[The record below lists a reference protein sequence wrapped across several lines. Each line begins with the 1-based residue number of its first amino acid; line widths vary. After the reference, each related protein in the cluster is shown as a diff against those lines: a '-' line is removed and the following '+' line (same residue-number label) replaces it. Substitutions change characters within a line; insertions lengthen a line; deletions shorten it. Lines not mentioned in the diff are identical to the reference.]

1 MVEFIQQAAGP
12 WGQMPGFKGMIE
24 GAMAA
29 NMKMMESMNLDLHE
43 FTGQGYPIAPG
54 TLPSVP
60 AGTGPAAGAGSSAEP
75 PQDTAERLRRLDK
88 LREQGLVTAEEH
100 RELRQKIIDSI

>member
-1 MVEFIQQAAGP
+1 
-12 WGQMPGFKGMIE
+12 MIE

-29 NMKMMESMNLDLHE
+29 NMKMMESIDLTE
-43 FTGQGYPIAPG
+43 WTGQGYPVAPG
-54 TLPSVP
+54 TFP
-60 AGTGPAAGAGSSAEP
+60 TAAASAGSPGAPEP
-75 PQDTAERLRRLDK
+75 AHDTAERLRRLDK